1 MRPATRTV
9 RAIIFVCII
18 LAPLTTGLWHNVE
31 AQSEPPLLPDIQRYR
46 LETADTIAIQQA
58 INNGSITI
66 DQIGS
71 DYIDILATSS
81 ERDTLLAQG
90 FDIQL
95 SPRPLTFPEVD
106 QTYHSYEEMVVK
118 IQQIAQTYPN
128 IVQLSSI
135 GDSYEGRPLWMAKIS
150 DNVMA
155 DEAEPEALFIGQYH
169 AREILTVEMLLYLL
183 DVFTNEYDPNT
194 PDNEITQLVNTRE
207 IYLLF
212 SVNPDGGVYDTVSGT
227 YQYWRKNR
235 QPNEGFGCIGTD
247 PNRNHSYRWGGT
259 GASVSPCDNTYRGA
273 GPASTPEIT
282 AVQNFINSRVING
295 QQQIEVA
302 ISFHTYGELILWPY
316 GYQSGTACGTPATD
330 MPTDD
335 LAVLQTMG
343 EAMAATNGYT
353 SQQSCKLYTTS
364 GDFVDWAYG
373 THRIFAYTFEMHPCF
388 NAGCPGYGFY
398 PPGSVITT
406 ETTRN
411 REAVLYLLQQAA
423 CPYAN
428 IDKPERCNADDEQ
441 LWLPIIQKVQSEL

>member
-1 MRPATRTV
+1 MRPATQTV

-18 LAPLTTGLWHNVE
+18 FVPLTTGLWHNVE
-31 AQSEPPLLPDIQRYR
+31 AQSEQPPLPDIQRYR
-46 LETADTIAIQQA
+46 LETADTIAIQQVA
-58 INNGSITI
+58 TDVPITI
-66 DQIGS
+66 DQIGP

-81 ERDTLLAQG
+81 EHEALLAQG

-95 SPRPLTFPEVD
+95 SPRPLIFSEVD
-106 QTYHSYEEMVVK
+106 QMYHNYDEMVAK
-118 IQQIAQTYPN
+118 IQQVAQMYPD

-150 DNVMA
+150 DNVAM

-183 DVFTNEYDPNT
+183 DVFTTEYDPNT

-212 SVNPDGGVYDTVSGT
+212 SANPDGGVYDTASGM

-235 QPNEGFGCIGTD
+235 QLNEGFGCIGTD

-259 GASVSPCDNTYRGA
+259 GASVSPCDNTYRGS
-273 GPASTPEIT
+273 GPASTPEIA
-282 AVQNFINSRVING
+282 AVQNFVNSRNING
-295 QQQIEVA
+295 RQQIEVA

-316 GYQSGTACGTPATD
+316 GYQTGTTCGTPAPD
-330 MPTDD
+330 MPPDD

-343 EAMAATNGYT
+343 AAMADTNGYT
-353 SQQSCKLYTTS
+353 SQQSCKLYATS
-364 GDFVDWAYG
+364 GDFGDWAYG
-373 THRIFAYTFEMHPCF
+373 AHRIFAYTFEMHPCF

-398 PPGSVITT
+398 PPGSVIAA
-406 ETTRN
+406 ETARN
-411 REAVLYLLQQAA
+411 REAALYLLQQAA
-423 CPYAN
+423 CPYAT
-428 IDKPERCNADDEQ
+428 IDKPAQCEADDEL
-441 LWLPIIQKVQSEL
+441 LWLPIIQKVQSE